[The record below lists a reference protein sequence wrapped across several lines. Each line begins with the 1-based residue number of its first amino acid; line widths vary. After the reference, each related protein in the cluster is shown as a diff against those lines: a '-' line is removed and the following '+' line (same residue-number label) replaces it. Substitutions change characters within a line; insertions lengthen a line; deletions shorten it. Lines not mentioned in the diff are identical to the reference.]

1 MLLLDEFMLLFAIW
15 FSFALR
21 LGELWPIEF
30 MEPNWWIFFVIPA
43 IAIPLFIK
51 LGLYRAVLQYMGI
64 KVFITSFQAITITS
78 LIVGFFMM
86 IFREADLPRSVILIF
101 WFVSNTLVITSRFL
115 FKGILYSWDN
125 FVNDRKAVII
135 YGAGRAGAQL
145 VESLRRSHDYAPV
158 AFIDDDLSKEGTIIN
173 YTQVYSLKFLRKLIK
188 KRKAKA
194 ILIAIPSM
202 SESKKK
208 E

>member
-1 MLLLDEFMLLFAIW
+1 MLLLDEFICCYLVILCFTIGRSLAI
-15 FSFALR
+15 R
-21 LGELWPIEF
+21 
-30 MEPNWWIFFVIPA
+30 IFPAQLVGVAVIPA

-86 IFREADLPRSVILIF
+86 IFREADTPRSVILIF

-125 FVNDRKAVII
+125 FVNDKLII
-135 YGAGRAGAQL
+135 YGAGRA
-145 VESLRRSHDYAPV
+145 EP
-158 AFIDDDLSKEGTIIN
+158 N
-173 YTQVYSLKFLRKLIK
+173 
-188 KRKAKA
+188 
-194 ILIAIPSM
+194 
-202 SESKKK
+202 
-208 E
+208 